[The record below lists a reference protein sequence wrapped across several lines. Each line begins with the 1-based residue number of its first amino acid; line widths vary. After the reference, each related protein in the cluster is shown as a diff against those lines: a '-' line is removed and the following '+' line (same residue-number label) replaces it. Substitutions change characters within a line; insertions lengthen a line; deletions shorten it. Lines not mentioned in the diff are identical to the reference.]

1 MPADKVML
9 EILNNHFNGIVEEMG
24 YVIHRAAYTVF
35 VKETWDFDTSLITKN
50 GEIFCHPRNIG
61 VGNMIG
67 IDMGPAI
74 ACIDEYEPGDVI
86 VTNDPRTTQGLCTHM
101 PDIMLF
107 KPLFFEGKLLCFAWC
122 FVHSSDVGGLVP
134 GSITPAAFDRYQEGI
149 CIPPA
154 KLISKGVLNESLR
167 DLILANCRI
176 PEQNWG
182 DMKALLAS
190 LTVCERRMAQL
201 VKRYGFEII
210 ENGIDSL
217 MDYGAERALQLL
229 SEIPNGEYEFHDYIE
244 VDYVSP
250 YHLRIK
256 VKVIVK
262 NGEVTLDFTG
272 TDPQVAAA
280 LNLPTFG
287 RPNQWLVLAVVNYLR
302 TSDPTLPLNR
312 GILRSTRVKVPF
324 GSVLNPSPTAATGV
338 RHATGYRVADAVLGA
353 LSQAVPKA
361 IPAAGAGQVAIVLF
375 SHIDPATGSYKVSVL
390 QPMQGGSGARPNMDG
405 IDGVNF
411 SAGTLRNVPTEAIE
425 LEAPVF
431 VRRYMLTDEA
441 SAGEFRGGTGV
452 VLEFT
457 CLAAEALVTAR
468 GMDRF
473 TLRPYGR
480 EGGEAGGLGS
490 CLLDPGTERE
500 RPNGKI
506 DMLRLQR
513 GDVVRI
519 VSPAG
524 GGYGPPLRRDPAKVL
539 ADFVN
544 GFLSEQ
550 DARASYAVVI
560 RDGKVD
566 ASATAQARSTAT
578 NTAEPFGFGPERAE
592 YERLFSP
599 ALQDMVARLLADRPA
614 AVRQYARGQLYRF
627 VEQQP
632 EIAGGAK
639 PALEAALAVEL
650 RRVLATG
657 TAALQPVA

>member
-1 MPADKVML
+1 
-9 EILNNHFNGIVEEMG
+9 
-24 YVIHRAAYTVF
+24 
-35 VKETWDFDTSLITKN
+35 
-50 GEIFCHPRNIG
+50 
-61 VGNMIG
+61 
-67 IDMGPAI
+67 
-74 ACIDEYEPGDVI
+74 
-86 VTNDPRTTQGLCTHM
+86 
-101 PDIMLF
+101 
-107 KPLFFEGKLLCFAWC
+107 
-122 FVHSSDVGGLVP
+122 
-134 GSITPAAFDRYQEGI
+134 
-149 CIPPA
+149 
-154 KLISKGVLNESLR
+154 
-167 DLILANCRI
+167 
-176 PEQNWG
+176 
-182 DMKALLAS
+182 
-190 LTVCERRMAQL
+190 
-201 VKRYGFEII
+201 
-210 ENGIDSL
+210 

-250 YHLRIK
+250 YHVRIK
-256 VKVIVK
+256 VKVVVQD
-262 NGEVTLDFTG
+262 GEVTLDFTG

-280 LNLPTFG
+280 LNLPSFG

-324 GSVLNPSPTAATGV
+324 GSVLNPTPTAATGV

-353 LSQAVPKA
+353 LSQAVPHA

-441 SAGEFRGGTGV
+441 AAGEFRGGTGV

-473 TLRPYGR
+473 MLRPFGR

-519 VSPAG
+519 ISPAG
-524 GGYGPPLRRDPAKVL
+524 GGYGQPLRRDPAKVL
-539 ADFVN
+539 ADLVD
-544 GFLSEQ
+544 GFLTEQ
-550 DARASYAVVI
+550 DARTSYAVVI
-560 RDGKVD
+560 REGKVD
-566 ASATAQARSTAT
+566 EQATAEARSAAADTP
-578 NTAEPFGFGPERAE
+578 EPFGFGPERAA

-599 ALQDMVARLLADRPA
+599 ALQDVVARLLADRPA
-614 AVRQYARGQLYRF
+614 AVRQYARGKLYRF
-627 VEQQP
+627 VEEQP
-632 EIAGGAK
+632 AVAGKTKA
-639 PALEAALAVEL
+639 AMEAAMADEL
-650 RRVLATG
+650 SRVLATG
-657 TAALQPVA
+657 TAALQAMA